1 MAELDETGPEH
12 DTQEDVPVEDSA
24 PVESAPEETTEEA
37 PVEEAP
43 PQDQFLNAFRQ
54 IEEFK
59 DMDERALAERLYSAY
74 QQEQKATHALSQY
87 QNVLPIA
94 QEYLQNRTQYEQW
107 KASQNQQQ
115 APVQQQP
122 VATPQPEK
130 KSWWDPPELKD
141 SHRRY
146 IVKDENGRDMISP
159 DAPLD
164 AKAAIQDHFDYRAN
178 FAEKFLSNPQEALG
192 PMVQQMAQEQAN
204 SIVQEQMQAA
214 AQQQYVSQVEQANRD
229 WLYDADGNVSKEGI
243 VTKNAIEQA
252 TQLGITDPE
261 ARWQFALQAV
271 EADLMRRTLEAQ
283 RSTAEQDAFT
293 GALPQAAQQP
303 QEVVQPEPSQAEAAL
318 DYLRRAASRT
328 PSRNGAQNNSPAEQ
342 RKGLSFQ
349 ERLRLQAQEDGLI

>member
-12 DTQEDVPVEDSA
+12 DTQEDVPVEDNA

-37 PVEEAP
+37 PVAEAP

-54 IEEFK
+54 IDEFK
-59 DMDERALAERLYSAY
+59 DMDPRALAERLYSAY
-74 QQEQKATHALSQY
+74 QQEQQATHALSQY
-87 QNVLPIA
+87 QQVMPIA

-107 KASQNQQQ
+107 KASLNQQQ
-115 APVQQQP
+115 VPVQQQP
-122 VATPQPEK
+122 VATPQPEN
-130 KSWWDPPELKD
+130 KSWWDPPALKD

-204 SIVQEQMQAA
+204 SIVQEQIQVA
-214 AQQQYVSQVEQANRD
+214 AQQHYVSQVEQSNRD

-293 GALPQAAQQP
+293 GALPQAAQHP
-303 QEVVQPEPSQAEAAL
+303 QEVVQHESSQAEAAL

-328 PSRNGAQNNSPAEQ
+328 PSRNGAQNNSPEEQ

-349 ERLRLQAQEDGLI
+349 ERLRIQAQEDGLI